1 MRKIAGNPSQS
12 NLSKMTEVLSFE
24 KDDLSFFI
32 YCKECV
38 SAQNPKGELLVFT
51 KTAGLKL
58 TDKNIGNNENLK
70 FVPIDKSDM
79 DYSKDGT
86 SMPAIQFEIKSL
98 FGNEELP
105 IANAYI
111 QFLLK

>member
-1 MRKIAGNPSQS
+1 MSS
-12 NLSKMTEVLSFE
+12 N
-24 KDDLSFFI
+24 KDDISCFI
-32 YCKECV
+32 YCKNCV

-58 TDKNIGNNENLK
+58 TDKNIENNENLK
-70 FVPIDKSDM
+70 FFPIDKSKM
-79 DYSKDGT
+79 DYRTPKDSTDKQNGT
-86 SMPAIQFEIKSL
+86 NEPTETEPAIQFEVKPL

-111 QFLLK
+111 QYVLK